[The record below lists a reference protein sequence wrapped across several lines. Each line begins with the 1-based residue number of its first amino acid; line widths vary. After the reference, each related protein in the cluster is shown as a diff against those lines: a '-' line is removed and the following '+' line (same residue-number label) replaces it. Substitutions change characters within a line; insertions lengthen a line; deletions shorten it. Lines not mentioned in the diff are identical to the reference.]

1 MEAAYKELAPR
12 GFKVAAVSIDA
23 DGPDPVR
30 AFAAEFGLT
39 FDLLQDQSGL
49 IQREYQTTGVPESF
63 LLDRDGRI
71 VKRII
76 GAHNWD
82 SPVNRQ
88 LIERL
93 LDEKS

>member
-23 DGPDPVR
+23 DGPEPVK

-49 IQREYQTTGVPESF
+49 IQREYQTTGVPESSSSTATGGSSSGSSAPTTGI
-63 LLDRDGRI
+63 RRSI
-71 VKRII
+71 
-76 GAHNWD
+76 A
-82 SPVNRQ
+82 S
-88 LIERL
+88 
-93 LDEKS
+93 